1 METEQQKE
9 VVVHPDPAIVLAVSG
24 DVRELVCQEIA
35 AYWYAYLA
43 LRDAA

>member
-24 DVRELVCQEIA
+24 DVRELVCFEIA
-35 AYWYAYLA
+35 AYWYTVLA
-43 LRDAA
+43 LHESL